1 LPVAAELVRP
11 WRGVSAEQRI
21 AARRE
26 RLLAAALEVF
36 ATRGFHAS
44 KVRDVCHEAGL
55 TERYFYES
63 FDEKETLLAT
73 LGERIVA
80 DFVAAAGPSLARLTT
95 EPDAAI
101 AGAARAIVHSLTDD
115 PRRARIVFVEV
126 VGVSPALEDRR
137 RAVIGSLVDVI
148 RTAAREGFGAWARES
163 VEVELVARAVVGA
176 GAELL
181 VAYVR
186 REMVLDQD
194 DLIEHLG
201 NVLMRA
207 RPLLE
212 AMASQR
218 ASTEH
223 GDRSV

>member
-1 LPVAAELVRP
+1 MPASAELVRP
-11 WRGVSAEQRI
+11 WRGVSAEQRV
-21 AARRE
+21 AARRQ

-44 KVRDVCHEAGL
+44 KVRDVCREAGL

-63 FDEKETLLAT
+63 FDDKEALLGA
-73 LGERIVA
+73 LGEQIAA
-80 DFVAAAGPSLARLTT
+80 DFVTAATPSLGLIDRD
-95 EPDAAI
+95 PDAAI
-101 AGAARAIVHSLTDD
+101 GGAARAVVHSLTDD
-115 PRRARIVFVEV
+115 PRRARILFVEV

-148 RTAAREGFGAWARES
+148 RAAVAQVFGGWARES

-176 GAELL
+176 AAELL

-186 REMVLDQD
+186 REMVLGQD

-207 RPLLE
+207 RPVLE

-218 ASTEH
+218 ASRE
-223 GDRSV
+223 RSG